1 MVLFKYSA
9 LSNSLGQIYAF
20 YNSPYDEESIS
31 KKVTNVTVGGNTTLT
46 LDEPI
51 PADTKTSSITT
62 YQILKHD
69 GVFGTTGL
77 KLTAATGENDP
88 VFTDDP
94 TKVIAPC
101 VVGTTAFE
109 DAVSRFDNA
118 IAYVEVDEGSSN
130 IVRYRRKVIGVI
142 DHFETDAAEP
152 IGSQDERGDLVKI
165 SFLLDYQI
173 PSLQQEPLYLFFD
186 PAVTF
191 DNPKVR
197 STPLWG
203 ARVELCIFGWGKG
216 RTV

>member
-1 MVLFKYSA
+1 MNLIGGSLYGPAFYGTDVAKLTATGLDSRGNPVEDTELHIVLNEETGSLNGSLQEYSA

-31 KKVTNVTVGGNTTLT
+31 KKVTNVTVGGGNTTLT

-77 KLTAATGENDP
+77 KLTATTGENDP

-101 VVGTTAFE
+101 VVGTTAYFE

-130 IVRYRRKVIGVI
+130 IVRI
-142 DHFETDAAEP
+142 E
-152 IGSQDERGDLVKI
+152 ER
-165 SFLLDYQI
+165 
-173 PSLQQEPLYLFFD
+173 
-186 PAVTF
+186 
-191 DNPKVR
+191 
-197 STPLWG
+197 
-203 ARVELCIFGWGKG
+203 
-216 RTV
+216 